1 MRRRRLCPHDNVT
14 SCGQS
19 LLMRT
24 GKHAEAP
31 FYRIAGY
38 GVSDILGNCKSH
50 AHPCRV
56 TA

>member
-1 MRRRRLCPHDNVT
+1 
-14 SCGQS
+14 
-19 LLMRT
+19 MRT

-31 FYRIAGY
+31 FDRITGY

-56 TA
+56 AA